1 MKAIDTLTDV
11 VGLYALT
18 PHGELGV
25 YTERGRI
32 SIVHAS
38 TQVLGPQIRQLLKT
52 YLADPDTSEYR
63 LGVVYRRVDQTSSQ
77 GDTLRLEERALQ
89 QLFPAGAPATQGRT
103 ELQAANCEQNIRRG
117 IQLLSTRRQ
126 PQFAD
131 APVYLPVLY
140 DRGTT
145 LDQYS
150 NRRAGRPTPNG
161 SQAVL
166 EVLNL
171 MPMFSFGRRHMPLL
185 TILTQAMQRYTTPE
199 RGGGDREVSVR
210 PGRKVQPRRDRSRT
224 VFFGEVEKFDSAD
237 EPRLAVGPATQTER
251 FEPMERWLEQPRR
264 TRDAAALR
272 GFAPFRDLDDERL
285 TAASKKLPVY
295 AAPRGVRL
303 LDIGLMDAWNMFL
316 LEGTVALQAADGD
329 ALLVAGGSDKATS
342 AISFLKPRKYTVT
355 SVTAVRFL
363 WVHDVL
369 L

>member
-1 MKAIDTLTDV
+1 VKAIDTLTDV

-150 NRRAGRPTPNG
+150 NRRAGRPTAEWIASGTRSFELDADVLVRSSPY
-161 SQAVL
+161 AVANDL
-166 EVLNL
+166 DA
-171 MPMFSFGRRHMPLL
+171 S
-185 TILTQAMQRYTTPE
+185 
-199 RGGGDREVSVR
+199 
-210 PGRKVQPRRDRSRT
+210 
-224 VFFGEVEKFDSAD
+224 
-237 EPRLAVGPATQTER
+237 
-251 FEPMERWLEQPRR
+251 
-264 TRDAAALR
+264 DAALHYPGAR
-272 GFAPFRDLDDERL
+272 WRR
-285 TAASKKLPVY
+285 
-295 AAPRGVRL
+295 PR
-303 LDIGLMDAWNMFL
+303 
-316 LEGTVALQAADGD
+316 
-329 ALLVAGGSDKATS
+329 
-342 AISFLKPRKYTVT
+342 
-355 SVTAVRFL
+355 SVSSPGP
-363 WVHDVL
+363 
-369 L
+369 